1 MSDFVATVEKLY
13 LYPVKSMAGIALE
26 EAHVGL
32 DGITGDREYA
42 FVQADKA
49 DKSIFPWMTARENS
63 RMLLYQPVL
72 EQPPAAE
79 NSERTLRVK
88 TPEGRLT
95 EISDATL
102 REEVA
107 GGRRISLMRS
117 FRAMTDCQHLSL
129 FSLATVRALSRE
141 SESEIDHRQFRA
153 NFYVEPRSGQAFE
166 EERWVN
172 CLVRIGDRV
181 LASVVQRDTR
191 CMMINMDPET
201 GVQNPKVLRAVAQ
214 QHGGDAG
221 LYLTVVRP
229 GVIHTG
235 DPIRLIPLPD

>member
-1 MSDFVATVEKLY
+1 MGDGIAAVERLY
-13 LYPVKSMAGIALE
+13 LYPVKSMAGIALD

-32 DGITGDREYA
+32 DGIAGDREYA

-49 DKSIFPWMTARENS
+49 EKSIFPWMTARENS

-72 EQPPAAE
+72 EQPPTAG
-79 NSERTLRVK
+79 NSEATLRVK
-88 TPEGRLT
+88 TPDGRLA
-95 EISDATL
+95 EISDAAL

-107 GGRRISLMRS
+107 GGRRISLIRS
-117 FRAMTDCQHLSL
+117 FRGMADCQHLSL

-141 SESEIDHRQFRA
+141 AESDIDHRQFRA
-153 NFYVEPRSGQAFE
+153 NFYVEPLSGQAFE
-166 EERWVN
+166 EERWMN
-172 CLVRIGDRV
+172 CLVQIGDRV

-191 CMMINMDPET
+191 CMMTNIDPET
-201 GVQNPKVLRAVAQ
+201 GVQNPKVLRTIAQ

-229 GVIHTG
+229 GVIRRG
-235 DPIRLIPLPD
+235 DAIRRIPLPD

>member
-1 MSDFVATVEKLY
+1 MSDLIATVEKLY

-26 EAHVGL
+26 EARVGL

-42 FVQADKA
+42 FLQADKA
-49 DKSIFPWMTARENS
+49 GKSIFPWMTARENA

-72 EQPPAAE
+72 EQPRKAETSEPA
-79 NSERTLRVK
+79 LRVK
-88 TPEGRLT
+88 TPDGRLT
-95 EISDATL
+95 EISDAAL

-107 GGRRISLMRS
+107 GGRRISLIRS
-117 FRAMTDCQHLSL
+117 FRGMPDCQHLSL

-141 SESEIDHRQFRA
+141 SESAIDHRQFRA
-153 NFYVEPRSGQAFE
+153 NFYVAPRSGQAFE
-166 EERWVN
+166 EEQWVN
-172 CLVRIGDRV
+172 YLLQIGERV

-191 CMMINMDPET
+191 CMMINIDPET
-201 GVQNPKVLRAVAQ
+201 GAQNPRVLRTIAQ

-221 LYLTVVRP
+221 LYLTLVRP
-229 GVIHTG
+229 GVIRRG